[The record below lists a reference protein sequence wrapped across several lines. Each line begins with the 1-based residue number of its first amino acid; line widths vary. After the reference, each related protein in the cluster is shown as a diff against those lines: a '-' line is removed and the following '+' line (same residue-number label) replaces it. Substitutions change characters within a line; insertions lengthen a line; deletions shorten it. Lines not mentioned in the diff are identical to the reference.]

1 MRIRFRLKCAR
12 TAMGVVLVVYKWIN
26 SVGIIATNTLSTS
39 IAKSC
44 ETEHLSFIH
53 HHWRRPW
60 RVRSH
65 VDLTFPRQAS
75 STSRPR
81 HRPGNS
87 DSPLLRSRGDMDE
100 SWRVSIGSILPR
112 RRSTE
117 EARGRRGRWADSG
130 AGDGAPLGPD
140 DFRDVFGGP
149 PRTVLLRRFSGE
161 LHAPADPRPVSFYDE
176 LFRPAERPRG
186 IPRAAAGRGVP
197 AFGALPR
204 AGLVRTEEGFYDDIF
219 GSEGGGRGRKSRSK
233 SSSSVLSS
241 EDMSPPIRMAAS
253 MAEDAVLSSFASK
266 LRPITIPSRRY
277 VSSPSA
283 NSREEWNSHRT
294 PSMDPYLDSRDCKKR
309 DHSSS
314 ELLRQRSHISFSC
327 CFSPPETISLEASF
341 RRSQDE
347 PTGCDNSDADS
358 PSSVISSVF
367 LDPVLSKADRGVEG
381 HREAAE
387 SSYVIEIN
395 GHGMGGK
402 EGAAAIDEAIAWA
415 KQKFWDHQMSKGLDE
430 PLQPEDEIKGK
441 ENPVGI
447 C

>member
-1 MRIRFRLKCAR
+1 MCNAATDFRRHSLSVHKCSPTAR
-12 TAMGVVLVVYKWIN
+12 VEYQPSDLA
-26 SVGIIATNTLSTS
+26 ATWTNRGGS
-39 IAKSC
+39 
-44 ETEHLSFIH
+44 
-53 HHWRRPW
+53 P
-60 RVRSH
+60 
-65 VDLTFPRQAS
+65 
-75 STSRPR
+75 
-81 HRPGNS
+81 S
-87 DSPLLRSRGDMDE
+87 DPFSPAGAP
-100 SWRVSIGSILPR
+100 PR
-112 RRSTE
+112 RR
-117 EARGRRGRWADSG
+117 
-130 AGDGAPLGPD
+130 
-140 DFRDVFGGP
+140 GG
-149 PRTVLLRRFSGE
+149 G
-161 LHAPADPRPVSFYDE
+161 
-176 LFRPAERPRG
+176 G
-186 IPRAAAGRGVP
+186 AAGLIPEQAMAPPWAPTTSATSSVARREPSCSAASRASSMRRPIPGRFP
-197 AFGALPR
+197 STTSSSARRSGREGSLGRQPGGACRRSELPR

>member
-1 MRIRFRLKCAR
+1 
-12 TAMGVVLVVYKWIN
+12 
-26 SVGIIATNTLSTS
+26 
-39 IAKSC
+39 
-44 ETEHLSFIH
+44 
-53 HHWRRPW
+53 
-60 RVRSH
+60 
-65 VDLTFPRQAS
+65 
-75 STSRPR
+75 
-81 HRPGNS
+81 
-87 DSPLLRSRGDMDE
+87 MDE

-117 EARGRRGRWADSG
+117 EARGRRGRWGDSG

-161 LHAPADPRPVSFYDE
+161 LHAPADPRSVSFYDE

-277 VSSPSA
+277 VSSPST

-294 PSMDPYLDSRDCKKR
+294 PGMDPYLDSRDPYLDSRDCKKR

-415 KQKFWDHQMSKGLDE
+415 KKKFWDHQMSKGLDE

>member
-1 MRIRFRLKCAR
+1 
-12 TAMGVVLVVYKWIN
+12 
-26 SVGIIATNTLSTS
+26 
-39 IAKSC
+39 
-44 ETEHLSFIH
+44 
-53 HHWRRPW
+53 
-60 RVRSH
+60 
-65 VDLTFPRQAS
+65 
-75 STSRPR
+75 
-81 HRPGNS
+81 
-87 DSPLLRSRGDMDE
+87 MDE

-253 MAEDAVLSSFASK
+253 VAEDAVLSSFASK
-266 LRPITIPSRRY
+266 LRY
-277 VSSPSA
+277 
-283 NSREEWNSHRT
+283 
-294 PSMDPYLDSRDCKKR
+294 
-309 DHSSS
+309 
-314 ELLRQRSHISFSC
+314 RQSRSHPGGMFLPRRQIPERNGTATGLLAWIHTWILETVRRETTAQASYFDRGLISASPAA
-327 CFSPPETISLEASF
+327 SPPETISLEASF